1 MGSSVVWARRVCR
14 VMACAASVVAL
25 AAPLVAQSATPA
37 VLRSA
42 PGAEPPAPPRT
53 PVNYTV
59 PDEGRG
65 TVEAYGD
72 HFVVVAGKTIRW
84 NDATTY
90 RLKAGRISVG
100 MIAQWKG
107 KRAGFTGDVLASQLT
122 LSK

>member
-1 MGSSVVWARRVCR
+1 MVIHGRSFWPLARVSAVVAAAGL
-14 VMACAASVVAL
+14 ACAVPVVVVSASPV
-25 AAPLVAQSATPA
+25 
-37 VLRSA
+37 
-42 PGAEPPAPPRT
+42 PPATVEAPRQ
-53 PVNYTV
+53 PVAYTV

-65 TVEAYGD
+65 SVDAFGD

-84 NDATTY
+84 DGRTTY
-90 RLKAGRISVG
+90 RLMAGRISVG